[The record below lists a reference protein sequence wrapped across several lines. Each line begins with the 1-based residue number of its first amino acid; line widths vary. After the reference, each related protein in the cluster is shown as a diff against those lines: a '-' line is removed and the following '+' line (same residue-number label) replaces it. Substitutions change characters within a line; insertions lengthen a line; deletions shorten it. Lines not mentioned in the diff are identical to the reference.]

1 MAGSTQIKTD
11 GLAAINLS
19 RGSWEPKMQY
29 AIPKQKQIFR
39 KISGTLNFEAIFNV
53 HFFAFSIATMKQK
66 KKRKK
71 TGSLLVRT
79 ILVV

>member
-39 KISGTLNFEAIFNV
+39 KIKGALNFEVLLTFLCFFNGYNK
-53 HFFAFSIATMKQK
+53 AK
-66 KKRKK
+66 K
-71 TGSLLVRT
+71 SW
-79 ILVV
+79 

>member
-29 AIPKQKQIFR
+29 AILKQKQIFR
-39 KISGTLNFEAIFNV
+39 KI
-53 HFFAFSIATMKQK
+53 
-66 KKRKK
+66 
-71 TGSLLVRT
+71 
-79 ILVV
+79 

>member
-39 KISGTLNFEAIFNV
+39 KIKGALNFEAIFNV
-53 HFFAFSIATMKQK
+53 HFFAFSMGTTKQK
-66 KKRKK
+66 KAGKA
-71 TGSLLVRT
+71 
-79 ILVV
+79 